1 MKEVSI
7 VQFYDPKLG
16 LPIEKWNA
24 FSLFFSTGLQR
35 TLEVAGTVKEHKT
48 LPTTENSRM
57 HASLLLNKVWEDLYQ
72 EKDQNAYREA
82 VDSYFK

>member
-1 MKEVSI
+1 MLG
-7 VQFYDPKLG
+7 KL
-16 LPIEKWNA
+16 LFVTKTKI
-24 FSLFFSTGLQR
+24 FFSDWLDNRLFLPSGLQR

-72 EKDQNAYREA
+72 EKDQNAYRGA
-82 VDSYFK
+82 VDGYFK